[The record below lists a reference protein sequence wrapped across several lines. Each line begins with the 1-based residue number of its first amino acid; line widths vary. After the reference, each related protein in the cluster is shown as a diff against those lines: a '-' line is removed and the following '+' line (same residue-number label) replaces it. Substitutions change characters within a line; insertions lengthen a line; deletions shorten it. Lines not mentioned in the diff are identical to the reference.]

1 MRNAFVLCFLF
12 ACGSSS
18 DEPAPPA
25 STTVT
30 ADAAGVV
37 AHASPAPARTT
48 INPRLLRRFKP
59 VRAEIAA
66 TSAASPSSALVDLG
80 RMLFFD
86 KRLSK
91 KQDLSCNSCHDLEHY
106 GVDGQITSVGAEG
119 KRGRRNS
126 PTVYHAAGHIRS
138 FWDGRAAT
146 IEDQAKMPITNPAE
160 MAMPDGS
167 AVVAELEAI
176 PGYLP
181 AFQAA
186 FPSVAK
192 PITYD
197 NVGAA
202 IGAFERKLVTPSRW
216 DRYLAGDRAALSARE
231 VAGLQLFT
239 DLGCITC
246 HTGEFVGGS
255 TFQKA
260 GVVEDW
266 PNQTDQGRFEVTHQP
281 TDKMIFKVPSLR
293 NIAKTAPYF
302 HDGSAKTLSEAVTMM
317 GQYQLGETL
326 GADDVAAIVA
336 WLDALTGELP
346 ETYIHAPALPP
357 DR

>member
-1 MRNAFVLCFLF
+1 MRNILVLCILT

-18 DEPAPPA
+18 DEPAPA
-25 STTVT
+25 SGVAAT
-30 ADAAGVV
+30 ADAADAA
-37 AHASPAPARTT
+37 AHGSAASGRTT

-66 TSAASPSSALVDLG
+66 THATPASPAMLDLG

-106 GVDGQITSVGAEG
+106 GVDGQMTSIGAEG

-160 MAMPDGS
+160 MAMPDGA

-181 AFQAA
+181 AFEAA
-186 FPSVAK
+186 FPGVAT

-197 NVGAA
+197 NVGTA

-216 DRYLAGDRAALSARE
+216 DRYLAGDRVALTARE
-231 VAGLQLFT
+231 VTGLQLFT

-266 PNQTDQGRFEVTHQP
+266 PNQTDQGRFEVTRQP

-293 NIAKTAPYF
+293 NVAKTAPYF
-302 HDGSAKTLSEAVTMM
+302 HDGSAKTLTEAVTMM

-346 ETYIHAPALPP
+346 ESYIHAPALPP